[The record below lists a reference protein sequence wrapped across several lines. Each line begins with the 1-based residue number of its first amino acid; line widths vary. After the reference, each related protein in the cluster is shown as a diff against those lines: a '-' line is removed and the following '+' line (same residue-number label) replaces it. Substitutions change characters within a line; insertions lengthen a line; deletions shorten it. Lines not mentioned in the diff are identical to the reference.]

1 MRLKF
6 ALQSGASVVDLVA
19 TTDAN
24 ATIGDLA
31 SHLNRA
37 DPSRSSS
44 LARGH
49 EMTLALVDGERQTLD
64 PRTTVAESGLFS
76 GDTVTLVRSGGAFVE
91 AGRAVATV
99 VITAGPDEGREIPL
113 PRGTAY
119 IGRGRG
125 CEVALADGSVSR
137 RHAKLILTDVAE
149 VVDLGSA
156 NGITAEGQQVTRAQL
171 KSGDVIGIG
180 DTELEVH
187 LLGAATTG
195 PAPGVGVIGTDGG
208 VVSYS
213 RSPRL
218 APIYPGKPYVVPEL
232 PERPRPQPF
241 PMVSLLIPV
250 LMALVLFAATRNVLS
265 LLFLAMMPMMIAGQ
279 TFESRRQA
287 KKHYEQS
294 MVDFREDL
302 ELLVTEI
309 HAEHDRER
317 AGRLHEHPSG
327 MEALMAMD
335 GRDDLL
341 WTRRPGDPG
350 FLELRFGIGTRPSR
364 CTVEIPKV
372 GRSKAEA
379 WLEVSERLT
388 GVEMIDGVPVVTE
401 PLTTGAV
408 GVCGPRETA
417 VSAARSLVIQATG
430 LHSPAELIVVAFAST
445 RTAPDWDFLKW
456 LPHTSSAHSPF
467 TARVTASTG
476 PACAALADELE
487 DLVEGL
493 AAPKEGAPQARD
505 QPHVVVIVEGDAPI
519 DRSRLVDLAER
530 GHRAGVV
537 VLWVAE
543 RQAMLPASCR
553 TFLVTGQPGGA
564 SDAVVGYV
572 HEGTAVAPVFVDEI
586 TAPEALHAARRLS
599 PVVDSG
605 IAADDTSDLP
615 RAVSLVAL
623 TGTELMNSA
632 TAQIERWKESRSI
645 LTGPFAPAV
654 LPRKPGNLRAV
665 VGQSGQGTLTVDL
678 RADGPHALVGGTTGA
693 GKSELLQAWILG
705 IAAAHS
711 PQRVTFL
718 LVDYK
723 GGSAFRDC
731 VRLPHTV
738 GLVTD
743 LSPHLVRRALES
755 LSAELRYREHLLA
768 RHKAKDL
775 MELER
780 RGEVEAP
787 PSLIIVVDEF
797 AALVQEVPEFVDG
810 VVNVAQRGRS
820 LGLHLILATQRPAGV
835 IKDNLRANTNLRMA
849 LRMADEADS
858 DDVLGSSAA
867 AFFDPGLPGRA
878 MVKSGPGR
886 LTPFQ
891 TAYAGGWTSDTPPPA
906 ELTVATLA
914 FGAEKA
920 WELPD
925 LQDAQEGADPGPT
938 DIQRLVTT
946 IREAA
951 TSAEIPTARKPWQP
965 ELQEIYDLAV
975 VPTARRD
982 NELVFGIADHPQDQ
996 KQPPILFHPDSEG
1009 NIAVYGSSGSGKSVL
1024 LRTLAIA
1031 AGFTV
1036 RGGPCRVYGLDFGNR
1051 GLGMLEEL
1059 PYVGSIVPGGDH
1071 ERVVRLLRYLR
1082 GIIDER
1088 AVRYSKVSAS
1098 TITEY
1103 RRLAQQPDEP
1113 RILVL
1118 LDGMTAFRQAY
1129 EVSGRLQYL
1138 DLLNALAGDGRPA
1151 GVHFVISVD
1160 QRAGMP
1166 QSLAAAIQRRVVL
1179 RLPSLDDYAVLGVP
1193 GDVLTMASPAGR
1205 GLFNGDELQVAVLG
1219 GSADVS
1225 VEAAAVT
1232 AFAEAT
1238 RKAGAAVAPPIE
1250 SLAPR
1255 VTLAELPTAVN
1266 GLPVIGVASET
1277 LGPKT
1282 FEPRGC
1288 FMVVGPSGSGRTT
1301 ALATMARSLDR
1312 FNGKADLYLL
1322 TPRKR
1327 SELAGLGVWTGVA
1340 MGADDVSRL
1349 SQELLDAIT
1358 QDRLPH
1364 PIAVVIERVD
1374 DLGASTA
1381 ENLLTAL
1388 VKACLDNDQ
1397 FVIAEG
1403 EAQFFGSNF
1412 GLAGVLKTS
1421 RSGLSLH
1428 PDGNEGHPVFRAN
1441 LPALNRSELP
1451 EGRGFIVDKGRFELV
1466 QVAI

>member
-6 ALQSGASVVDLVA
+6 ALQSGSSVVDLVA

-24 ATIGDLA
+24 ATVGDLA

-37 DPSRSSS
+37 DPARSPS
-44 LARGH
+44 LSNGH

-64 PRTTVAESGLFS
+64 PRTTVTESGLFS
-76 GDTVTLVRSGGAFVE
+76 GDTVTLVRAGGSFVE
-91 AGRAVATV
+91 AGRAVAMV
-99 VITAGPDEGREIPL
+99 VITAGPDAGREIPL

-125 CEVALADGSVSR
+125 CEVTLADGSVSR
-137 RHAKLILTDVAE
+137 RHLKLILTDVAE

-171 KSGDVIGIG
+171 NSGDVIGLG

-187 LLGAATTG
+187 LLGAASTG
-195 PAPGVGVIGTDGG
+195 PPPGVGVIGTDGG

-218 APIYPGKPYVVPEL
+218 APVYPGKPYMVPEL

-241 PMVSLLIPV
+241 PVIALIIPIIMAVV
-250 LMALVLFAATRNVLS
+250 LYAATKNVLS
-265 LLFLAMMPMMIAGQ
+265 LLFLAMMPMMMVGQ

-287 KKHYEQS
+287 KKQFEQA

-302 ELLVTEI
+302 ELLVTEM
-309 HAEHDRER
+309 HAEHERER
-317 AGRLHEHPSG
+317 LGRLHEHPSG
-327 MEALMAMD
+327 MEVLMAMD
-335 GRDDLL
+335 SRNELL

-350 FLELRFGIGTRPSR
+350 FLELRFGTGTRLSR
-364 CTVEIPKV
+364 STVEIPQV

-379 WLEVSERLT
+379 WLEVSRTMT
-388 GVEMIDGVPVVTE
+388 GIEMLEGVPVVAE
-401 PLTTGAV
+401 PLQVGAV
-408 GVCGPRETA
+408 GVCGPRDTA
-417 VSAARSLVIQATG
+417 VAAARSLVLQAAG
-430 LHSPAELIVVAFAST
+430 LHSPAELIVLAFAST

-467 TARVTASTG
+467 AARATASTA
-476 PACAALADELE
+476 PACAALADELG
-487 DLVEGL
+487 DLVGSLVAAQEG
-493 AAPKEGAPQARD
+493 KESRD
-505 QPHVVVIVEGDAPI
+505 VPFVLVVVEGDAPI
-519 DRSRLVDLAER
+519 ERSRLVDLAER
-530 GHRAGVV
+530 GHRAGIV

-553 TFLVTGQPGGA
+553 TFLVTSQPGVA
-564 SDAVVGYV
+564 ADAFVGYV
-572 HEGTAVAPVFVDEI
+572 HEGAAVAPVFVDQI
-586 TAPEALHAARRLS
+586 SALEALHAARRLS

-605 IAADDTSDLP
+605 VAADDISDLP

-623 TGTELMNSA
+623 TGTELMNSS

-654 LPRKPGNLRAV
+654 PSRKPGNLRAV
-665 VGQSGQGTLTVDL
+665 VGQTGQGTLTVDL

-693 GKSELLQAWILG
+693 SKSELLQAWILG

-755 LSAELRYREHLLA
+755 LSAELRFREHLLA

-775 MELER
+775 VELER

-797 AALVQEVPEFVDG
+797 AALVHEVPEFVDG

-835 IKDNLRANTNLRMA
+835 IKDNLRANTNLRLA

-878 MVKSGPGR
+878 MLKSGPGR

-906 ELTVATLA
+906 ELTVATLTFA
-914 FGAEKA
+914 GEKE

-925 LQDAQEGADPGPT
+925 LQDGQEGADPGPT

-951 TSAEIPTARKPWQP
+951 TTAEIPPARKPWQP
-965 ELQEIYDLAV
+965 ELQEIYDLVA

-982 NELVFGIADHPQDQ
+982 NELVFGIADHPHDQ
-996 KQPPILFHPDSEG
+996 EQPPISFHPDSEG

-1024 LRTLAIA
+1024 LRTIAIA

-1036 RGGPCRVYGLDFGNR
+1036 RGGPCQVYGLDFGNR
-1051 GLGMLEEL
+1051 GLAMLEQL

-1071 ERVVRLLRYLR
+1071 ERVVRLLRHLR
-1082 GIIDER
+1082 RLIDER
-1088 AVRYSKVSAS
+1088 AVRYSKVSSS

-1103 RRLAQQPDEP
+1103 RRLAGQPDEP

-1138 DLLNALAGDGRPA
+1138 DMVNALAGDGRPV
-1151 GVHFVISVD
+1151 GVHFIISVD
-1160 QRAGMP
+1160 QRSGMP

-1179 RLPSLDDYAVLGVP
+1179 RLPTADDYAVLGVP

-1219 GSADVS
+1219 GSSDVS
-1225 VEAAAVT
+1225 VQAAAVA

-1238 RKAGAAVAPPIE
+1238 RKAGGTEAPPIE
-1250 SLAPR
+1250 SLVER
-1255 VTLAELPTAVN
+1255 VTLAELPAAVD

-1312 FNGKADLYLL
+1312 FNGTADLYLF

-1327 SELAGLGVWTGVA
+1327 SELIGLGVWTSVA
-1340 MGADDVSRL
+1340 AGTEDVSRL
-1349 SQELLDAIT
+1349 AQELTAAIT
-1358 QDRLPH
+1358 EDRLPH
-1364 PIAVVIERVD
+1364 PIALVIERVD
-1374 DLGASTA
+1374 DLGGSTA
-1381 ENLLTAL
+1381 ENVLTTL

-1441 LPALNRSELP
+1441 LPALKRSELP
-1451 EGRGFIVDKGRFELV
+1451 EGRGFFVDKGRFELV

>member
-6 ALQSGASVVDLVA
+6 ALQSGSSVVDLVA

-24 ATIGDLA
+24 ATVGDLA
-31 SHLNRA
+31 WHLDHA
-37 DPSRSSS
+37 DPARSPS
-44 LARGH
+44 LSNGQ

-76 GDTVTLVRSGGAFVE
+76 GDTVTLVRAGGSFVE
-91 AGRAVATV
+91 AGRAVAMV
-99 VITAGPDEGREIPL
+99 VITAGPDAGREIPL

-125 CEVALADGSVSR
+125 CEVTLADGSVSR
-137 RHAKLILTDVAE
+137 RHLKLILTDVAE

-171 KSGDVIGIG
+171 KSGDTIGLG

-187 LLGAATTG
+187 LLGGAATG
-195 PAPGVGVIGTDGG
+195 PPPGVGVIGTDGG
-208 VVSYS
+208 VVSFS

-218 APIYPGKPYVVPEL
+218 APIHAGKPYVVPDL

-241 PMVSLLIPV
+241 PVVSLIIPIIMAVV
-250 LMALVLFAATRNVLS
+250 LYVATKNALS

-287 KKHYEQS
+287 KKEFERE
-294 MVDFREDL
+294 MTDFREDL
-302 ELLVTEI
+302 ELLVSEI

-317 AGRLHEHPSG
+317 TGRLHEHPSG
-327 MEALMAMD
+327 MEVLMAMD
-335 GRDDLL
+335 SRGELL

-350 FLELRFGIGTRPSR
+350 FLELRFGTGTRPSR
-364 CTVEIPKV
+364 STVELPRV
-372 GRSKAEA
+372 GRSRAEA
-379 WLEVSERLT
+379 WLEVSRTMT
-388 GVEMIDGVPVVTE
+388 GVEMLDGVPVVAE
-401 PLTTGAV
+401 PLKVGAI

-417 VSAARSLVIQATG
+417 VAAARSLVLQAAG
-430 LHSPAELIVVAFAST
+430 LHSPAELIVLAFAST

-456 LPHTSSAHSPF
+456 LPHTSSPHSPF
-467 TARVTASTG
+467 TARATASTA

-487 DLVEGL
+487 DLVESLVG
-493 AAPKEGAPQARD
+493 AKDEEGGREEPY
-505 QPHVVVIVEGDAPI
+505 VVVVVEGDAPI
-519 DRSRLVDLAER
+519 ARSRLVDLAER
-530 GHRAGVV
+530 GHRAGIVV
-537 VLWVAE
+537 VWVAE

-553 TFLVTGQPGGA
+553 TFLVTRQGGLVA
-564 SDAVVGYV
+564 DTLVGYV
-572 HEGTAVAPVFVDEI
+572 HEGTAVAPVFADEVS
-586 TAPEALHAARRLS
+586 ALEALNAARRLS

-605 IAADDTSDLP
+605 VAADDVSDLP

-623 TGTELMNSA
+623 TGTELMSSA

-654 LPRKPGNLRAV
+654 PSRKPGNLRAV

-775 MELER
+775 IELER
-780 RGEVEAP
+780 RGEVDAP

-797 AALVQEVPEFVDG
+797 AALVNEVPEFVDG

-835 IKDNLRANTNLRMA
+835 IKDNLRANTNLRLA

-914 FGAEKA
+914 FGGEKE
-920 WELPD
+920 WQLPD
-925 LQDAQEGADPGPT
+925 PQDGTEGADPGPT

-946 IREAA
+946 IREASA
-951 TSAEIPTARKPWQP
+951 TAEIPQARKPWQP
-965 ELQEIYDLAV
+965 ELQEVYDLVA

-982 NELVFGIADHPQDQ
+982 NELVFGIADHPHDQ
-996 KQPPILFHPDSEG
+996 EQPPISFHPDSEG
-1009 NIAVYGSSGSGKSVL
+1009 NIAVYGASGSGKSVL
-1024 LRTLAIA
+1024 LRTIAIA

-1036 RGGPCRVYGLDFGNR
+1036 RGGPCQVYGLDFGNR
-1051 GLGMLEEL
+1051 GLAMLEEL

-1082 GIIDER
+1082 GVIDER
-1088 AVRYSKVSAS
+1088 AVRYSKVSSS

-1103 RRLAQQPDEP
+1103 RRLAGQPDEP

-1129 EVSGRLQYL
+1129 EVGGRLQYL
-1138 DLLNALAGDGRPA
+1138 DMVNALAGDGRPV
-1151 GVHFVISVD
+1151 GVHFIISVD
-1160 QRAGMP
+1160 QRSGMP
-1166 QSLAAAIQRRVVL
+1166 QSLGAAIQRRVVL
-1179 RLPSLDDYAVLGVP
+1179 RLPSADDYAVLGVP

-1219 GSADVS
+1219 GSSDVS
-1225 VEAAAVT
+1225 IQAASVR

-1238 RKAGAAVAPPIE
+1238 RKAGGTEAPPIE
-1250 SLAPR
+1250 SLVER
-1255 VTLAELPTAVN
+1255 VTLAELPATVD

-1288 FMVVGPSGSGRTT
+1288 FMIVGPSGSGRTT
-1301 ALATMARSLDR
+1301 ALATMAMSLDR
-1312 FNGKADLYLL
+1312 FNGRADLYLL

-1327 SELAGLGVWTGVA
+1327 SELIGLGVWTSVAAGV
-1340 MGADDVSRL
+1340 DDVVRL
-1349 SQELLDAIT
+1349 AQELTAAIT

-1364 PIAVVIERVD
+1364 PIALVIERVD
-1374 DLGASTA
+1374 DLGGSTA
-1381 ENLLTAL
+1381 ENVLTTL

-1451 EGRGFIVDKGRFELV
+1451 EGRGFFVDKGRFELV